1 MTVILLRHGR
11 STSNTAGIL
20 AGRSEGVDLDDKG
33 REQAAGLIDRIG
45 DLPIRAVVTSP
56 LLRCRRTVEPLAESL
71 CLEPLI
77 DERIAEVDYGEWTG
91 RKIGDLAKEAL
102 WRVVQAHPSA
112 AVFPGGEGLAQV
124 QMRAVTAVR
133 EHDKR
138 LADEHDGDALWLA
151 CTHGD
156 VIKAVIADAYGMHL
170 DGFQRVTADPGSVS
184 VVRYTPLRP
193 FVLHVNHTGAR
204 LSAALRA
211 GPPPKEQSTDE
222 SQAETQAESNEE
234 PQKKAEKEEPEKKAD
249 GHVPSSDAVVGGST
263 D

>member
-71 CLEPLI
+71 CLEPLV

-91 RKIGDLAKEAL
+91 RKIGDLVNEAL

-124 QMRAVTAVR
+124 QVRAVAAVR
-133 EHDKR
+133 EHDRR
-138 LADEHDGDALWLA
+138 LALEYGGEHGGDALWVA
-151 CTHGD
+151 CSHGD

-184 VVRYTPLRP
+184 VVRYTSLRP

-211 GPPPKEQSTDE
+211 GPPPKEPKDDSKGE
-222 SQAETQAESNEE
+222 IHGESNEQ
-234 PQKKAEKEEPEKKAD
+234 PQKEAAGEEAAS
-249 GHVPSSDAVVGGST
+249 GVSSSDAVVGGST

>member
-11 STSNTAGIL
+11 STSNTEGTL

-33 REQAAGLIDRIG
+33 REQAVGLIDRIG
-45 DLPIRAVVTSP
+45 DLPIRALVSSP
-56 LLRCRRTVEPLAESL
+56 LLRCRRTLEPLAEAL

-77 DERIAEVDYGEWTG
+77 DERLAEVDYGDWTG
-91 RKIGDLAKEAL
+91 RKIGDLTGGPL

-124 QMRAVTAVR
+124 QARAVAAVR
-133 EHDKR
+133 EHDRR
-138 LADEHDGDALWLA
+138 LAHQHGGDALWVA

-156 VIKAVIADAYGMHL
+156 VIKSVIADAYGMHL
-170 DGFQRVTADPGSVS
+170 DGFQRITADPSSVS
-184 VVRYTPLRP
+184 VIRYTELRP

-204 LSAALRA
+204 LSAPLRA
-211 GPPPKEQSTDE
+211 GPPPKEERKGD
-222 SQAETQAESNEE
+222 SNGEAQQE
-234 PQKKAEKEEPEKKAD
+234 PAAA
-249 GHVPSSDAVVGGST
+249 VPSSDAVVGGST